1 MHNSAPPTT
10 KVNTQ
15 SKGGIESRR
24 SFYGPVFCVETASA
38 CTDCWRASEID
49 YQVLDGRDEALPCPF
64 RHRNEPLAGDGVADF
79 VIVAAPAPG
88 REAVGQVEASEQIVI
103 QVTRGMLSVTGISVM
118 VQGVGDVD
126 GQGG

>member
-1 MHNSAPPTT
+1 M
-10 KVNTQ
+10 
-15 SKGGIESRR
+15 
-24 SFYGPVFCVETASA
+24 
-38 CTDCWRASEID
+38 
-49 YQVLDGRDEALPCPF
+49 
-64 RHRNEPLAGDGVADF
+64 GDGVADF

-88 REAVGQVEASEQIVI
+88 CEAVGQVEASEQIVI